1 MFVNIPSAPVRTFIV
16 AGTEYRG
23 ANPKYHNI
31 AEAGQPANFVKVAKG
46 VPWKRVGDKK
56 PGI

>member
-16 AGTEYRG
+16 ADTEYRG

-46 VPWKRVGDKK
+46 VPWRKVTDN
-56 PGI
+56 